1 MAKRVAGIVYVK
13 VDGEQLEVEGSVEC
27 PLAETKKE
35 GVMGVAGL
43 AGYKETALRQFVK
56 VSCILVQN
64 FPRDKIAT
72 GVDMTITA
80 ELANGSIYTLS
91 GAFLEGDASSK
102 SDDGKTELEFT
113 GKKGTW
119 Q

>member
-1 MAKRVAGIVYVK
+1 MAKRVAGICFIK

-27 PLAETKKE
+27 PLASTKKE
-35 GVMGVAGL
+35 GVMGIAGL
-43 AGYKETALRQFVK
+43 AGYKETALRQYIK
-56 VSCILVQN
+56 VSCILVPN

-72 GVDMTITA
+72 GVDMNITA
-80 ELANGSIYTLS
+80 ELANGNVYTLS
-91 GAFLEGDASSK
+91 GAFLEGDASAK